1 MSYKLQFMQS
11 ALKAF
16 KKLNP
21 NTKANFVK
29 QLERRLKNPKIE
41 KYRLHGDYQGHYKI
55 KLRSVGYRLI
65 YRVIDNKCIVLV
77 VEIDRRDR
85 IYKK

>member
-1 MSYKLQFMQS
+1 MPN

-21 NTKANFVK
+21 NIKENFTK
-29 QLERRLKNPKIE
+29 QLERRLENPKIE
-41 KYRLHGDYQGHYKI
+41 KYRLYGDYQGHYKI
-55 KLRSVGYRLI
+55 KLHSVGYRLI

-77 VEIDRRDR
+77 VEVDRRDK